1 SAPTMQPA
9 MRLIV
14 EVRALTGAGAAG
26 LTIVPGGR
34 FRLIGRKHPPLV
46 GISGSVSARTA
57 QQAAASDPDG
67 TQFIG
72 PLTWGLVPAK
82 SNSIAP
88 LPTVAAISM
97 RIGLSSS
104 MPSLSRKSTWR

>member
-1 SAPTMQPA
+1 MQPA

-14 EVRALTGAGAAG
+14 EGRALTGAGASG
-26 LTIVPGGR
+26 LTMVPCGSLSR
-34 FRLIGRKHPPLV
+34 IGREEPPLV

-57 QQAAASDPDG
+57 QHASASDPDG

-72 PLTWGLVPAK
+72 PLTWALVPAK

-88 LPTVAAISM
+88 LPTVAATSM
-97 RIGLSSS
+97 RIGFCR
-104 MPSLSRKSTWR
+104 P